1 MSARSANPEATS
13 VFDFTVTHRN
23 GEAYALRAHQGQVL
37 LIVNTASQC
46 GFTPQL
52 AGLEQLWQNYRQAGL
67 VVLGFPCNQFRR
79 QEPLDNAGIASFCK
93 RNYGV
98 TFPVMDKLDVNG
110 AGADPLFQWL
120 GQQQRGLFGNRRI
133 QWNFTKFLLNRQG
146 QVLARYAPLTKPEHL
161 AGAVET
167 ALHS

>member
-1 MSARSANPEATS
+1 MSARPANPEATS
-13 VFDFTVTHRN
+13 VFEFTVTHRN

-52 AGLEQLWQNYRQAGL
+52 AGLEQLWQNYGQAGL
-67 VVLGFPCNQFRR
+67 VVLGFPCNQFKQ

-93 RNYGV
+93 LNYGV

-120 GQQQRGLFGNRRI
+120 GRQQRGLFGNRRI

-146 QVLARYAPLTKPEHL
+146 QVLARYAPLTKPENL
-161 AGAVET
+161 VGAIET
-167 ALHS
+167 ALRS